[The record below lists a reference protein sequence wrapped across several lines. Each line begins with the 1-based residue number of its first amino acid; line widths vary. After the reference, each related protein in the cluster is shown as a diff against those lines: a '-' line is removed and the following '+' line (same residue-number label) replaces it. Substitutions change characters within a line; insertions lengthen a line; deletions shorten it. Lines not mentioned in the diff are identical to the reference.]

1 MVVQELISIKQT
13 SLTAD
18 EGCYIGAGRAI
29 FETGN
34 MRNNVLVYHPPLSY
48 YIGSIFLL
56 PLKFDKSI
64 WQSND
69 CWQIGKDVMFHSGHN
84 PKKIL
89 FLSRLPIVFLSIILA
104 FYVFKWATEL
114 YGAKSGLIALFL
126 YSFNPSIIAYSSL
139 LLTDFVVAMMFFIAI
154 YYFWKLIR
162 EPSKKHLVLTGIFLG
177 LALLSKITAILLIPI
192 FIILGLIAV
201 YQKKYKINTKM
212 LIKNLI
218 IMISIAFILIFIF
231 YGFQFD
237 NLRNSLPV
245 EHYSDKA
252 RSELSKAPIFSKQL
266 VYIYDNIRLPASSY
280 IGELG
285 NLFYI
290 SSQPK
295 PSYVFGKTTDN
306 VVWYL
311 VYVTFLIKT
320 GIPLLIFLILL
331 FVLRRKLPKKDLFT
345 ASTLWLPIVLLF
357 INFSIT
363 NKFSGVRHILVVY
376 LFLFIL
382 TSNVVNLKDNKV
394 KTYNIITL
402 ILLFYYAL
410 STILIAPYYLSY
422 INELGLGPNNAH
434 KITVGS
440 NIDSGQDLY
449 GLAKYMEKNNIQK
462 IKLSYFG
469 SVDPKDYNIS
479 YEYLP
484 SPYWFPWVPDYT
496 ILLLHERKEDC
507 SEKKGIIAISV
518 TNLKNVQ
525 LVNKT
530 CFDWL
535 NKYEPIRKIGYS
547 IFVYNIT

>member
-1 MVVQELISIKQT
+1 MKSKKYSKIQLVIIIILILVMVVQELISIKQT

-139 LLTDFVVAMMFFIAI
+139 LLTDFVVAMMF
-154 YYFWKLIR
+154 L
-162 EPSKKHLVLTGIFLG
+162 
-177 LALLSKITAILLIPI
+177 
-192 FIILGLIAV
+192 
-201 YQKKYKINTKM
+201 
-212 LIKNLI
+212 
-218 IMISIAFILIFIF
+218 ISIAFILIFIF

-496 ILLLHERKEDC
+496 ILLLQERKEDC
-507 SEKKGIIAISV
+507 SEKKGVIAISV

-535 NKYEPIRKIGYS
+535 NKYEPIRKIG
-547 IFVYNIT
+547 